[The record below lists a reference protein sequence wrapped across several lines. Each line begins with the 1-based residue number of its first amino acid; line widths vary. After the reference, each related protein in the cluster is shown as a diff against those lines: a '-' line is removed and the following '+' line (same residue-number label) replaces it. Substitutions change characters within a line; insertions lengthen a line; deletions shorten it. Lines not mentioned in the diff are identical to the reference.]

1 MDRFHGPH
9 PLPGACLPP
18 RPPPPLAQE
27 GPNTGQE
34 QTRRPPRRSKRARV
48 AERPLQDAQDIPKTA
63 PEASKTSQE
72 ALKRRAKR
80 AQRST
85 NCLIPLGKR
94 MFLAYSHLGPSQCPR
109 RPKRAS
115 RRPKGPPRGLQ
126 DGPRRALD
134 GPGGPDD
141 GPRRPQ
147 DGPNRRPRGFQE
159 GPRRA
164 QEAPRRHQE
173 APKRPQ
179 EARRGPPEAP
189 RRPPTSPKRLKNC
202 LQDAPKMSP
211 ICLQDAPPRSPN
223 TAPKMLPKR
232 LLLNNS
238 VAKQCVLQRLHI
250 LSRFRG
256 PPRAPQKMSY
266 NSYFNRS

>member
-1 MDRFHGPH
+1 
-9 PLPGACLPP
+9 
-18 RPPPPLAQE
+18 
-27 GPNTGQE
+27 
-34 QTRRPPRRSKRARV
+34 
-48 AERPLQDAQDIPKTA
+48 
-63 PEASKTSQE
+63 
-72 ALKRRAKR
+72 
-80 AQRST
+80 
-85 NCLIPLGKR
+85 
-94 MFLAYSHLGPSQCPR
+94 MFLAYSNLGPSQCPR
-109 RPKRAS
+109 RPTRAS

-202 LQDAPKMSP
+202 LQDAPKRSP
-211 ICLQDAPPRSPN
+211 ICLQDAPPKKPKNCPQDVSQTLTFEQQCCKTMRSSMISHLEPFSGSSKSAPKDVVQQLFQQIMIPMVSQAKCSLDDRRDGPR
-223 TAPKMLPKR
+223 TAPRGRQEGLAYLAPLLPR
-232 LLLNNS
+232 Y
-238 VAKQCVLQRLHI
+238 VASTSAVADM
-250 LSRFRG
+250 RG
-256 PPRAPQKMSY
+256 SATGYTYIYIYEYMYIHSHGPY
-266 NSYFNRS
+266 